1 MAKAAAHIN
10 GMDIKTF
17 LKIAPNL
24 PPEIAVLMRGPTGVG
39 KSHVVYQVA
48 KGLGLEYIDVRGS
61 TMDEAKVTG
70 IPDFET
76 SKQLKVATFV
86 LPSWYVRACREPVVL
101 FLDELNRSM
110 PQVLQ
115 SFFQVVLD
123 RCLGNDAHGNPM
135 PLHPGTR
142 VYAAVN
148 YGSEYDVVEMD
159 PALLRR
165 FWTVDIEPDPKDW
178 IDWANAAG
186 VHPVLVDFIRQN
198 PAHWRVDPASGKVA
212 PGSVLPTPASW
223 HRLDTSLKHMGLD
236 LGERASKKD
245 DGMVYSI
252 TRGFVGTE
260 AAISFV
266 DFVEKYENV
275 VSAEDILNGKAGE
288 ARLKAL
294 RASDISALVS
304 KVGFHCKEN
313 EWSKK
318 QVDNL
323 VAWVKSL
330 PGEHQTA
337 VYYEVLG
344 SKNLPNIKAFH
355 GPIGR
360 QIVETIN
367 EARSKSG
374 NK

>member
-1 MAKAAAHIN
+1 MAKAASHIN

-17 LKIAPNL
+17 LKIAPKL

-39 KSHVVYQVA
+39 KSHVVYKIA
-48 KGLGLEYIDVRGS
+48 KDLDLEYIDVRGS

-76 SKQLKVATFV
+76 SKELKVATFV

-135 PLHPGTR
+135 PLHPETR

-148 YGSEYDVVEMD
+148 FGSEYDVIEMD

-165 FWTVDIEPDPKDW
+165 FWTVDIEPEVSDW
-178 IDWANAAG
+178 LSWAQNANI
-186 VHPVLVDFIRQN
+186 HPILIDFIRQN
-198 PAHWRVDPASGKVA
+198 PAHWRVDPASGKVS
-212 PGSVLPTPASW
+212 PGSVQPNGASW
-223 HRLDTSLKHMGLD
+223 HRQDMSLKHMGID
-236 LGERASKKD
+236 LSDRASKKD
-245 DGMVYSI
+245 DGVVYSV

-260 AAISFV
+260 AAIAFV

-275 VSAEDILNGKAGE
+275 ISAEDVLNGKASQ
-288 ARLKAL
+288 AKLHAL
-294 RASDISALVS
+294 RASDTSSLIEKIGLHS
-304 KVGFHCKEN
+304 KNH
-313 EWSKK
+313 EWTKN
-318 QVDNL
+318 QIDNL
-323 VAWVKSL
+323 VTWVKSI
-330 PGEHQTA
+330 PGEQQTSI
-337 VYYEVLG
+337 YYAILG
-344 SKNLPNIKAFH
+344 SKNMNNIKAFH
-355 GPIGR
+355 GPMGKS
-360 QIVETIN
+360 IVDTIN
-367 EARSKSG
+367 TARAKSG

>member
-1 MAKAAAHIN
+1 MAKAASHSN

-17 LKIAPNL
+17 TKIAPQL
-24 PPEIAVLMRGPTGVG
+24 PPEIAVMMRGPTGVG
-39 KSHVVYQVA
+39 KSHIVYQIA
-48 KGLGLEYIDVRGS
+48 RTLGMEYIDVRGS

-123 RCLGNDAHGNPM
+123 RCLGNDAQGNPM
-135 PLHPGTR
+135 PLHPETR

-148 YGSEYDVVEMD
+148 FGSEYDVIEMD

-165 FWTVDIEPDPKDW
+165 FWTVDIEPEIADW
-178 IDWANAAG
+178 VDWAQGAD
-186 VHPVLVDFIRQN
+186 VHPILVDFIRQN
-198 PAHWRVDPASGKVA
+198 PAHWRIDPGAGKVA

-223 HRLDTSLKHMGLD
+223 HRLDGSLKHMGLD
-236 LGERASKKD
+236 LSDRASKKD
-245 DGMVYSI
+245 DGIVYSVA
-252 TRGFVGTE
+252 RGFVGTE

-275 VSAEDILNGKAGE
+275 ISAEDVLSGKVAD
-288 ARLKAL
+288 AKLKAL
-294 RASDISALVS
+294 RASDISALIE
-304 KVGFHCKEN
+304 KLGTHCKDH
-313 EWSKK
+313 EWTKK
-318 QVDNL
+318 QVDHL
-323 VAWVKSL
+323 VAWVKAL
-330 PGEHQTA
+330 PGEQQTSI
-337 VYYEVLG
+337 YYAILG
-344 SKNLPNIKAFH
+344 SKNLNNIKAFH
-355 GPIGR
+355 APIGR
-360 QIVETIN
+360 QIVDTIN
-367 EARSKSG
+367 AARSKSG
-374 NK
+374 K

>member
-1 MAKAAAHIN
+1 MAKAASHSN

-17 LKIAPNL
+17 TKIAPQL
-24 PPEIAVLMRGPTGVG
+24 PPEIAVMMRGPTGVG
-39 KSHVVYQVA
+39 KSHIVYQIA
-48 KGLGLEYIDVRGS
+48 RTLGMEYIDVRGS

-123 RCLGNDAHGNPM
+123 RCLGNDAQGNPM
-135 PLHPGTR
+135 PLHPETR

-148 YGSEYDVVEMD
+148 FGSEYDVIEMD

-165 FWTVDIEPDPKDW
+165 FWTVDIEPEIADW
-178 IDWANAAG
+178 VDWAHGAD
-186 VHPVLVDFIRQN
+186 VHPILVDFIRQN
-198 PAHWRVDPASGKVA
+198 PAHWRIDPGAGKVA

-223 HRLDTSLKHMGLD
+223 HRLDGSLKHMGLD
-236 LGERASKKD
+236 LSDRASKKD
-245 DGMVYSI
+245 DGIVYSVA
-252 TRGFVGTE
+252 RGFVGTE

-275 VSAEDILNGKAGE
+275 ISAEDVLSGKVAD
-288 ARLKAL
+288 AKLKAL
-294 RASDISALVS
+294 RASDISALIE
-304 KVGFHCKEN
+304 KLGTHCKDH
-313 EWSKK
+313 EWTKK
-318 QVDNL
+318 QVDHL
-323 VAWVKSL
+323 VAWVKAL
-330 PGEHQTA
+330 PGEQQTSI
-337 VYYEVLG
+337 YYAILG
-344 SKNLPNIKAFH
+344 SKNLNNIKAFH
-355 GPIGR
+355 APIGR
-360 QIVETIN
+360 QIVDTIN
-367 EARSKSG
+367 AARSKSG
-374 NK
+374 K